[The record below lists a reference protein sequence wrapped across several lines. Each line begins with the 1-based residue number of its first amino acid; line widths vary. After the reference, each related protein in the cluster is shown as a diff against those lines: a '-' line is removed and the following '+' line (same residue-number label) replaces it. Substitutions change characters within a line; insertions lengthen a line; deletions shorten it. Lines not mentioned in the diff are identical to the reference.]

1 MHVLHTILGIFIY
14 IFQCVL
20 QVSMIP
26 KSIVRMG
33 LQKYVIRA
41 LNINFVLLFPV
52 FQNTIKEKIRTY
64 LMMTITCEVSEHIR
78 TYTIYSRFSQHSMY
92 CRFLVGFHVF
102 FFVLSF
108 IIPAK
113 TGKMSSFFM
122 SSFRNER
129 KIRVTAFFLSWRV
142 MFFLPSLLIYS
153 KCSCGL
159 VGL

>member
-1 MHVLHTILGIFIY
+1 MDIVRLYCCYSLYPCITYNHRNIHIFP
-14 IFQCVL
+14 CVL

-33 LQKYVIRA
+33 LPKYVIRA

-64 LMMTITCEVSEHIR
+64 LMMTISCEVSEHIR

-102 FFVLSF
+102 
-108 IIPAK
+108 
-113 TGKMSSFFM
+113 SSFFL
-122 SSFRNER
+122 SL
-129 KIRVTAFFLSWRV
+129 FLQRPV
-142 MFFLPSLLIYS
+142 KCLPFLCPPLGTRG
-153 KCSCGL
+153 K
-159 VGL
+159 

>member
-1 MHVLHTILGIFIY
+1 MSIY
-14 IFQCVL
+14 
-20 QVSMIP
+20 
-26 KSIVRMG
+26 
-33 LQKYVIRA
+33 
-41 LNINFVLLFPV
+41 
-52 FQNTIKEKIRTY
+52 E
-64 LMMTITCEVSEHIR
+64 R

-129 KIRVTAFFLSWRV
+129 KIRVTAFFSSLASYIFSSLIADLFKV
-142 MFFLPSLLIYS
+142 FLWACSLLEQPEQIIHKDLFFTFAWAS
-153 KCSCGL
+153 FLLSDNACL
-159 VGL
+159 RR